1 MHIGGADW
9 RLQTLPHLINETH
22 GDIVDAILG
31 LHWNRQRGMRQDVM
45 EHVTLAQLDE
55 YVSVMA
61 EALLLMEQAINTCH
75 RLGIWVSAPEI
86 ADWLC

>member
-1 MHIGGADW
+1 
-9 RLQTLPHLINETH
+9 
-22 GDIVDAILG
+22 
-31 LHWNRQRGMRQDVM
+31 MRQEVM

-61 EALLLMEQAINTCH
+61 EALLLMEQAINTCA
-75 RLGIWVSAPEI
+75 RLGIWVSSSAI

>member
-1 MHIGGADW
+1 
-9 RLQTLPHLINETH
+9 
-22 GDIVDAILG
+22 
-31 LHWNRQRGMRQDVM
+31 MRQEVM

-61 EALLLMEQAINTCH
+61 EALLLMEQAINTCA
-75 RLGIWVSAPEI
+75 RLGIWVSASAI